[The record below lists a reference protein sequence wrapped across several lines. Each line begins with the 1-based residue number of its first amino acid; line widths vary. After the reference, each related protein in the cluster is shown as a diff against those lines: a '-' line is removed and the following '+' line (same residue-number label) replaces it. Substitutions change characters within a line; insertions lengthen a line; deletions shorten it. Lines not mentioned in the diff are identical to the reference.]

1 MNSFVQ
7 FSDCDTQLEQ
17 QAIDVTNTGADFVL
31 KMMSEQKLNQ
41 VNVQYVMK
49 VAKILIDQSIRH
61 KMEEVRAV
69 LSAKNIEASCLD
81 DLLDSSI
88 DPFVP
93 LRIQY
98 LLLFILVS
106 PKAVNSHQNSKF
118 NFQI

>member
-1 MNSFVQ
+1 
-7 FSDCDTQLEQ
+7 
-17 QAIDVTNTGADFVL
+17 
-31 KMMSEQKLNQ
+31 MSEQKLNQ

-49 VAKILIDQSIRH
+49 VVKILIDQSTRH
-61 KMEEVRAV
+61 KMEKVRAV

-106 PKAVNSHQNSKF
+106 PKAVNSDQNSKF